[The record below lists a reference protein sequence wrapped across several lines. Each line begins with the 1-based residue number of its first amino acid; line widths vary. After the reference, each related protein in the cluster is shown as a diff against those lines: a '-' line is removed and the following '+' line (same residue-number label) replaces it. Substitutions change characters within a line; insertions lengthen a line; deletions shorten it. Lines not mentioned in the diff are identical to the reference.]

1 MGNEERYEYYQ
12 HYQPLKKDKINFI
25 GIPCTVYYN
34 FYEFYIQLRTFKVT
48 QQLKRRVDMIPYSMD
63 VFLLLAFM
71 WHNFLQRFNFSK
83 KKPRV
88 IKIMGWKEIIMSFFA
103 CRSRMTIIYQPLQLA
118 KYRFKI
124 LITTLI
130 NFQVSQIKAKVSAK
144 EVFRKN
150 AIISLFCIIFNV

>member
-1 MGNEERYEYYQ
+1 MKI
-12 HYQPLKKDKINFI
+12 LKKINDFVLLRVI
-25 GIPCTVYYN
+25 ISNLVKL
-34 FYEFYIQLRTFKVT
+34 FYILYSIRKFKIT
-48 QQLKRRVDMIPYSMD
+48 YQLKGRLDVMPYSMN

-118 KYRFKI
+118 KYRCKI

-130 NFQVSQIKAKVSAK
+130 NFQVSQIKAKVFAK